1 MSTNAPNRP
10 GMFSGLF
17 GPSSGN
23 AGGSPGIVQQILMA
37 LAFVLIIYF
46 TFMFIELIYKYV
58 NRLSINRVE
67 LLPYTCNM
75 DSKAIN
81 IPQNPNRKGSKPV
94 SFSDNERTG
103 VEFSYSFYLNINPSA
118 FRQEYG
124 LMHMFHKGFSSQFPL
139 LAPGVY
145 MRSDTNTMRVYMN
158 TYKTWNNYVE
168 VENIPVGKWVHIVL
182 ACKAHSL
189 EIYVNGNLSRKMS
202 FDGYA
207 PYQNYQ
213 DICCFSQRRI
223 TLKHANIPSVD
234 ENGLDVFGAMKGM
247 LSRLNYFS
255 YALCYAEIQKL
266 MNEGPSSKMDD
277 SALSEV
283 PPYLADTW
291 WAKSY

>member
-1 MSTNAPNRP
+1 MNAATNKQP
-10 GMFSGLF
+10 GMFSGMF
-17 GPSSGN
+17 GASSGN

-81 IPQNPNRKGSKPV
+81 IPQNPNRKGSKSV

-103 VEFSYSFYLNINPSA
+103 VEFSYSFYININPSA

-182 ACKAHSL
+182 ACKDHSL

-234 ENGLDVFGAMKGM
+234 ENGLDIFGAVKGM

-277 SALSEV
+277 SATSEI